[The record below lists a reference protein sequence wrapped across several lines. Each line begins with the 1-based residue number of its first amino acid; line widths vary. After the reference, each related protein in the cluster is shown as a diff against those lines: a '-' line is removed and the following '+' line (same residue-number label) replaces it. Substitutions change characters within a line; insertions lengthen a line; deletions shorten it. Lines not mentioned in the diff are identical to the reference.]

1 MTMEQGNPLTRREF
15 LKASAG
21 VTIGTIATGLPAHA
35 FVHAQGS
42 DKLRVGLIG
51 CGGRGTG
58 AARDAVFA
66 DKGVEIY
73 ALGDLFRDKLDACRQ
88 NLQPLGEAFNV
99 SDDRCFTGFDN
110 YKGVIESGV
119 HIVILATPPAFRPIH
134 FQAAVE
140 AGKHVFMEKP
150 VAVCPA
156 GVRAIL
162 EAGEQ
167 AKQKGLAVVAGTQRR
182 HDFGYRETIKRIQ
195 DGAIGRIVAG
205 YCYWNQGGL
214 WSVPKQEGWSDT
226 EWQIRNWLY
235 FTWLSGDH
243 IVEQHIHNIDVINWV
258 LGTHPVKA
266 LAMGGRQVRTDP
278 LYGHIYDHFA
288 VEFEYPGG
296 VKVLSMCRQ
305 IDNCANF
312 VGERV
317 VGTGGIADPS
327 GWIQGVAEWRYEGPR
342 TNPYM
347 QEHVHLIQCIRK
359 GEPLNEARQVAE
371 STLSAIMGRM
381 SAYTG
386 KEVTWEQALHSKLN
400 LLERVQNLHEF
411 GPMAVDPVALPGRT
425 PLV

>member
-1 MTMEQGNPLTRREF
+1 MATQRDSLTRREF

-21 VTIGTIATGLPAHA
+21 VTIGAIATGLPAHA

-58 AARDAVFA
+58 AARDASFA

-88 NLQPLGEAFNV
+88 NLQSLGEAFNV
-99 SDDRCFTGFDN
+99 SNDRCFTGFDN
-110 YKGVIESGV
+110 YKGVIASGV
-119 HIVILATPPAFRPIH
+119 HVVILATPPAFRPLH

-156 GVRAIL
+156 GVRMII
-162 EAGEQ
+162 EAGEK

-182 HDFGYRETIKRIQ
+182 HDFGYRETIKRIHE
-195 DGAIGRIVAG
+195 GAIGRIVAG

-214 WSVPKQEGWSDT
+214 WAVPKQEGWSDT

-258 LGTHPVKA
+258 LGTHPVRA

-296 VKVLSMCRQ
+296 IRVLSMCRQ
-305 IDNCANF
+305 IDNCANR
-312 VGERV
+312 VGEWV
-317 VGTGGIADPS
+317 VGTEGVADPS
-327 GWIQGVAEWRYEGPR
+327 GWIQGKTEWRYEGAR

-347 QEHVHLIQCIRK
+347 QEHVHLIQSIRK

-386 KEVTWEQALHSKLN
+386 KEVTWEQAMNSQLN
-400 LLERVQNLHEF
+400 LLERVLNLREF
-411 GPMAVDPVALPGRT
+411 GPMAVDPVAIPGKM
-425 PLV
+425 PLT

>member
-1 MTMEQGNPLTRREF
+1 
-15 LKASAG
+15 
-21 VTIGTIATGLPAHA
+21 
-35 FVHAQGS
+35 
-42 DKLRVGLIG
+42 
-51 CGGRGTG
+51 
-58 AARDAVFA
+58 
-66 DKGVEIY
+66 
-73 ALGDLFRDKLDACRQ
+73 
-88 NLQPLGEAFNV
+88 V

-110 YKGVIESGV
+110 YKGVIASGV
-119 HIVILATPPAFRPIH
+119 HVVILATPPAFRPLH

-156 GVRAIL
+156 GVRMII
-162 EAGEQ
+162 EAGEK

-182 HDFGYRETIKRIQ
+182 HDFGYRETIKRIHE
-195 DGAIGRIVAG
+195 GAIGRIVAG

-214 WSVPKQEGWSDT
+214 WAVPKQEGWSDT

-258 LGTHPVKA
+258 LGTHPVRA

-296 VKVLSMCRQ
+296 IRVLSMCRQ

-317 VGTGGIADPS
+317 VGTEGVADPS
-327 GWIQGVAEWRYEGPR
+327 GWIQGKTEWRYEGVR

-347 QEHVHLIQCIRK
+347 QEHVHLIQSIRK

-386 KEVTWEQALHSKLN
+386 KEVTWEQAMNSQLN
-400 LLERVQNLHEF
+400 LLERVLNLREF
-411 GPMAVDPVALPGRT
+411 GPMAVDPVAMPGKT